1 VHFLVLA
8 RVAALLLTS
17 GSSVLVALCGWTET
31 LLLSV
36 SGKGRE
42 ADLLLYLF
50 TATMY
55 TLAAIASLHGLVFW
69 LDALGKARCS
79 VPPS

>member
-42 ADLLLYLF
+42 ADLLYLF

-55 TLAAIASLHGLVFW
+55 TLAAIASLHSLVFW
-69 LDALGKARCS
+69 LDALG
-79 VPPS
+79 